1 MESSTESTS
10 NSSPL
15 RKSALI
21 LFVAGLTIFAGACK
35 KKVAAV
41 PPAPAPPAAA
51 PAAPTVKLT
60 ASPDFITAGQSS
72 TLSWT
77 SENATKLDLEPGVGS
92 VQPSGST
99 SVSPTT
105 STTYTIT
112 VSGPG
117 GNAVDTV
124 RVTVSPAATPQPSA
138 PSATLAELF
147 ARDVKDAFFDFNKA
161 DIRPDARD
169 ALTQTAEFLRAHP
182 DVKVT
187 IAGHCDERGS
197 LEYNFGLGQRRANAA
212 KEFLVSL
219 GISSDRVST
228 MSWGKEHPFC
238 TEHNE
243 TCWQQNRRAHFVMA
257 H

>member
-1 MESSTESTS
+1 MARSSTEGSGR
-10 NSSPL
+10 SPL

-21 LFVAGLTIFAGACK
+21 LFVAALTVFAGACK

-41 PPAPAPPAAA
+41 PPAPTPPAAA

-60 ASPDFITAGQSS
+60 ATPDFIAQGQQS
-72 TLSWT
+72 TLKWT

-92 VQPSGST
+92 VEASGST
-99 SVSPTT
+99 TVSPNE

-124 RVTVSPAATPQPSA
+124 RVTVSPQAAPQPSA

-147 ARDVKDAFFDFNKA
+147 ARDVKDAFFNFNMA
-161 DIRPDARD
+161 DVRPDARE
-169 ALTQTAEFLRAHP
+169 ALMQTAEFLRAHP
-182 DVKVT
+182 NVNVT
-187 IAGHCDERGS
+187 IEGHCDERGS
-197 LEYNFGLGQRRANAA
+197 LEYNLGLGQRRANAA
-212 KEFLVSL
+212 KQFLVSL
-219 GISSDRVST
+219 GISANRMTT